1 MTSESDILIDES
13 YYRRPP
19 GVPTR
24 PAAGGV
30 VVRMDGT
37 KVLCALIR
45 EGNWDKWV
53 LPKGGIEAGEDEE
66 TAARREIEEEA
77 GLTHLVLLDKL
88 GICERLAWEK
98 THWSL
103 THFFLFAATQEA
115 IAPLDAA
122 HHPQQCAWFPLD
134 DLPPMMWPEQQ
145 KLLETNRQ
153 QIQEAVSKYF
163 ETVQA

>member
-1 MTSESDILIDES
+1 MNRENDALIDET

-30 VVRMDGT
+30 VVRVQDN

-45 EGNWDKWV
+45 EGNWSKYV
-53 LPKGGIEAGEDEE
+53 LPKGGIDPGEDEE

-77 GLTHLVLLDKL
+77 GLSQLVLLQKL
-88 GICERLAWEK
+88 GICERLAFEK

-115 IAPLDAA
+115 VTPLDAA
-122 HHPQQCAWFPLD
+122 HHLQPCEWFPLD
-134 DLPPMMWPEQQ
+134 ELPPMMWPEQQ
-145 KLLETNRQ
+145 KLIEDNREP
-153 QIQEAVSKYF
+153 IREVASKCF
-163 ETVQA
+163 AMR